1 MSLTKADILKA
12 GKLAIHTNFVVPKY
26 DKPVSPEKIEQLT
39 ISATESESVVLASL
53 TPYDIDSQHFQSLD
67 ANDPMFVASPTG
79 KGFLVKRILTL
90 NEYSKWNL
98 QNKEGKVE
106 WVYRV
111 VPTRQFVE
119 TYETMKRIWDEKA
132 VAERKALEAEKH
144 KQALTTQAHDQATEQ
159 TAKQKEYLNKV
170 LAQMFEGQVVAEK
183 DAWLNIDTRPIWDD
197 KSQSYLLNTS
207 GSVSISLPFFEQL
220 AYLFSE
226 WKQKS

>member
-1 MSLTKADILKA
+1 MSLTKADILQA

-26 DKPVSPEKIEQLT
+26 DKPVSGEKIEQLT

-220 AYLFSE
+220 AYVFSE